1 MNSLHTLTKAGS
13 GAWLILAIAL
23 WPSTASANAG
33 TPLIWATVFHL
44 AVGNAFIGLLEGLLV
59 SWIFRAPARRAIWTL
74 IAANYL
80 SACAGT
86 YLLGTLR
93 GSVTDLTIEN
103 IRSWIGVYAAMAFL
117 GTLLIEFVFFWFAM
131 RPQRSGLMRA
141 SRAAFVVNAM
151 SYLLLVGWYWMFSN
165 TSMISQLQVV
175 SPGSL
180 GQTGNYA
187 LYYISTDGRQV
198 IQSDL
203 HGDNEKVLSTVTS
216 THRNDR
222 LFARPNESNGYDL
235 FIHLESESGQQVSKE
250 LIAAD
255 FSFHAPVEN
264 ANSSSNTVMHGGTH
278 FNFGEVPSLAAN
290 SSCEFRTGFWAA
302 EGIKGKNKYRK
313 DSVQYALDTPFVSW
327 GVRNATQLDGD
338 IIVFQLGKDQIC
350 MMHPETGRIA
360 LIARGK
366 GPIVALPKPRATSK

>member
-1 MNSLHTLTKAGS
+1 M
-13 GAWLILAIAL
+13 
-23 WPSTASANAG
+23 
-33 TPLIWATVFHL
+33 WATMLHL

-59 SWIFRAPARRAIWTL
+59 SWIFGAPAGRAILTL

-80 SACAGT
+80 SAWAGT
-86 YLLGTLR
+86 YLLDALR
-93 GSVTDLTIEN
+93 GTATDLTIEN
-103 IRSWIGVYAAMAFL
+103 IRSWVSGWLCVFAAMAFL
-117 GTLLIEFVFFWFAM
+117 GTLLIEFVFFWFVM
-131 RPQRSGLMRA
+131 RPQSSGLLRVA
-141 SRAAFVVNAM
+141 RAALVANAI

-165 TSMISQLQVV
+165 TSIISQLQVV

-180 GQTGNYA
+180 GQTGHYA

-203 HGDNEKVLSTVTS
+203 HGDNRKVLSTVS
-216 THRNDR
+216 ATHRNDR
-222 LFARPNESNGYDL
+222 LFARPNGSNGYDL
-235 FIHLESESGQQVSKE
+235 FIHLESEPGQQDSKE

-264 ANSSSNTVMHGGTH
+264 ADSSSDTGRHAGTH

-290 SSCEFRTGFWAA
+290 SSWEFRTGFWAA

-338 IIVFQLGKDQIC
+338 IIVFQFGKDQIC
-350 MMHPETGRIA
+350 LMHPETGRIA